1 MTLSVS
7 GNRDTHVEGVSVSE
21 IVAVDI
27 GGTHARFAFAEIAGG
42 RVVSLGEPC
51 TLKTSEHASL
61 ETAWEAFRDGAG
73 RPLPRAIAIAIAAPV
88 QGEVIKMTNNSW
100 VIQPDVIGERLGV
113 DHFELVNDFG
123 AVAHAVAQLG
133 DEHFTHLCG
142 DNLELAR
149 QQVITVVGPGTGLGV
164 AQLLRHD
171 GSYRVNE
178 TEGGHTDFA
187 PLDEIEDAILEHLRH
202 RIGRVSVER
211 IVSGMGLLN
220 IYEALSVI
228 ERRPAHITDE
238 KTLWASAL
246 AREDSLAVAALDRF
260 CLAMG
265 AFAGDM
271 ALAHG
276 SQAVVIGGGLGLRLR
291 DHLPRSSFHS
301 RFIAKGRFER
311 QMDKVPVKL
320 ITHPQAGL
328 YGAAAAFAYRKETAQ
343 SGSPARTEKAE
354 QLAK

>member
-1 MTLSVS
+1 VT
-7 GNRDTHVEGVSVSE
+7 E
-21 IVAVDI
+21 IVAIDI
-27 GGTHARFAFAEIAGG
+27 GGTNARFALADVDGG
-42 RVVSLGEPC
+42 RVESLAEPC
-51 TLKTSEHASL
+51 TLKTSEYASL
-61 ETAWEAFRDGAG
+61 ETAWEAFREAAG
-73 RPLPRAIAIAIAAPV
+73 RPLPCAVAIAIAAPV
-88 QGEVIKMTNNSW
+88 QGDVIKMTNNSW
-100 VIQPDVIGERLGV
+100 VIQPDLIRQRLGV
-113 DHFELVNDFG
+113 DDYQLVNDFG
-123 AVAHAVAQLG
+123 AVAHAVAQLD

-142 DNLELAR
+142 EKRTLATED
-149 QQVITVVGPGTGLGV
+149 VVTIVGPGTGLGV
-164 AQLLRHD
+164 AQLMRQE

-187 PLDEIEDAILEHLRH
+187 PTDEIEDAILVHLRA
-202 RIGRVSVER
+202 RFRRVSVER
-211 IVSGMGLLN
+211 VVSGMGLLN

-228 ERRPAHITDE
+228 ERRPAHIADE
-238 KTLWASAL
+238 RTLWASAL
-246 AREDSLAVAALDRF
+246 SREDSLAVAALDRF
-260 CLAMG
+260 SLALG

-328 YGAAAAFAYRKETAQ
+328 YGAAAAFAYREATKKRSNVAEKEQA
-343 SGSPARTEKAE
+343 A

>member
-1 MTLSVS
+1 VT
-7 GNRDTHVEGVSVSE
+7 E
-21 IVAVDI
+21 IVAIDI
-27 GGTHARFAFAEIAGG
+27 GGTHARFALAEIDGG
-42 RVVSLGEPC
+42 RVKALAESC

-61 ETAWEAFRDGAG
+61 ETAWEAFRAGIG

-100 VIQPDVIGERLGV
+100 VIQPALIPERLDV
-113 DHFELVNDFG
+113 DEFQLVNDFG

-133 DEHFTHLCG
+133 DQHFTHLCG
-142 DNLELAR
+142 DDAR
-149 QQVITVVGPGTGLGV
+149 MSAQEVVTVVGPGTGLGV

-187 PLDEIEDAILEHLRH
+187 PLDEIEDAILEHLRV
-202 RIGRVSVER
+202 RFRRVSVER

-228 ERRPAHITDE
+228 ERRPAQITDE
-238 KTLWASAL
+238 RTLWASAL
-246 AREDSLAVAALDRF
+246 SREDSLAVAALDRF
-260 CLAMG
+260 CLALG
-265 AFAGDM
+265 AVAGDM

-291 DHLPRSSFHS
+291 DHLPGSSFHS

-311 QMDKVPVKL
+311 QMDKVPVTL

-328 YGAAAAFAYRKETAQ
+328 YGAAAAFAYRKEVAVGAD
-343 SGSPARTEKAE
+343 GSRREKAA